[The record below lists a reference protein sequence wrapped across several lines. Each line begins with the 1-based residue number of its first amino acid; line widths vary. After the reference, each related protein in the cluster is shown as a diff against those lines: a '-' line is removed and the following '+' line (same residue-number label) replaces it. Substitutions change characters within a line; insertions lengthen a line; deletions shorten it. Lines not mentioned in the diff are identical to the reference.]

1 MVASSSKL
9 RIDVHAHYLPLR
21 YMDMLRAAGMKTFS
35 PPHPPALLGQLIAG
49 QEQAGVAVQIL
60 STGPH
65 SPYFQDE
72 AAADACAVE
81 INDSYHQAVASSGGR
96 LAAFGS
102 VPLPHVALATREA
115 CRCLDELGFAGIH
128 LGCST
133 LGRTLDDPGFEP
145 FWEQLNLR
153 AAIIFVHPG
162 GILLG
167 TEPGL
172 AGMSD
177 PLLAVTIGSAAELA
191 GTTLRLIGLRT
202 RFPRLRFILG
212 LLGGVLP
219 LLYERINHFAPVL
232 GKDLLGRYSTRPLR
246 DELREFYYDTTLDD
260 DVQVLRKAREVYG
273 CDRLI
278 FGSDAPAKSPAKN
291 AAFLQSAAF
300 SDAEMNAILSETA
313 AELFRERLRPGT
325 FSRGMTV

>member
-1 MVASSSKL
+1 MVTGSLKN
-9 RIDVHAHYLPLR
+9 RIDVHAHYLPVR

-35 PPHPPALLGQLIAG
+35 PSHTPALLDQLIAG
-49 QEQAGVAVQIL
+49 QDEAEVAVQIL

-65 SPYFQDE
+65 NPYFEDQ
-72 AAADACAVE
+72 ASACACAAE

-102 VPLPHVALATREA
+102 VPLPHVLPATREA

-133 LGRTLDDPGFEP
+133 LGRTLDDPRFET
-145 FWEQLNLR
+145 FWEQLDLR
-153 AAIIFVHPG
+153 AAIVFVHPG

-172 AGMSD
+172 AGMND

-191 GTTLRLIGLRT
+191 GTTIRLIGLRT
-202 RFPRLRFILG
+202 RFPRIRFILG

-219 LLYERINHFAPVL
+219 FLYERINHFAPLL
-232 GKDLLGRYSTRPLR
+232 GKDLVGKYSERPP
-246 DELREFYYDTTLDD
+246 
-260 DVQVLRKAREVYG
+260 
-273 CDRLI
+273 
-278 FGSDAPAKSPAKN
+278 S
-291 AAFLQSAAF
+291 
-300 SDAEMNAILSETA
+300 
-313 AELFRERLRPGT
+313 
-325 FSRGMTV
+325 